1 MKIFI
6 TGIFGQVG
14 SHIAEYFLYNNCS
27 VLGIDNFK
35 TGKPY
40 HLKKHK
46 NLKTI
51 NGSIANKDLVE
62 SMMKDFSPEVVIHA
76 AASYKDPTDWY
87 NDTLTNCVGS
97 AILIRL
103 SIDLKIKR
111 FIYFQT
117 ALCYG
122 TKPLENPITLN
133 HPKLPANSSYAIS
146 KTAAEDYLE
155 ISGLDYVSFRLA
167 NVIGP
172 RNLAG
177 VLPTFYKRLK
187 EGKKCFVTKAR
198 RNFID
203 VNDLVEIVV
212 KAVKGTGQGS
222 YHFSSGKDI
231 EIKELYD
238 LVVKN
243 MKLNSYPEPDI
254 KEIQADEA
262 PSILLDSLKTINDFG
277 ENLIKFSLD
286 ETVKRAIE
294 YYEKFGVDYPT
305 IIKHN

>member
-14 SHIAEYFLYNNCS
+14 SHIAEYFLSNNCS
-27 VLGIDNFK
+27 VLGIDNFE

-62 SMMKDFSPEVVIHA
+62 SMMTDFSPEVVIHT

-97 AILIRL
+97 AILVRK

-122 TKPLENPITLN
+122 TKPLENPISLN

-177 VLPTFYKRLK
+177 ALPTFYKRLK
-187 EGKKCFVTKAR
+187 EGNKCFVTKAR
-198 RNFID
+198 RDFID
-203 VNDLVEIVV
+203 VNDLVGVVV
-212 KAVKGTGQGS
+212 KAVKGTGHGP

-238 LVVKN
+238 VVVKY